1 MSAPQALNADPERAF
16 LDNIAL
22 IERILS
28 IIARRHSLS
37 RTEAEDFGAWVKAR
51 LIETDYAVL
60 RKFAG
65 RSTLSTYLTVVLTNS
80 FRDYRNSVWGRWRPS
95 AAAVRLGPT
104 GIRLEELLYRDDH
117 TLREAIAVL
126 HSAGCELSESELSRL
141 AVKIPPRQHPTEVGL
156 EKVDESAVGIG
167 VAPPTSSDTAA
178 VIEALRAVVQQLPPD
193 ERVITRMRFWDDL
206 SVADIARALGLEQ
219 KPLYRKLE
227 SIQDRLR
234 TWLEARGIDR
244 ERAVEIL
251 TGEAIW

>member
-1 MSAPQALNADPERAF
+1 MSAPQALIADPERAF
-16 LDNIAL
+16 LENFAL

-37 RTEAEDFGAWVKAR
+37 KADAQEFGAWAKAR
-51 LIETDYAVL
+51 LVQNDYAIF

-80 FRDYRNSVWGRWRPS
+80 LRDYRNSVWGRWRPS
-95 AAAVRLGPT
+95 AAAVRLGPI

-126 HSAGCELSESELSRL
+126 HSAGCELTDGDLARL

-156 EKVDESAVGIG
+156 EKVDEAAVGIE
-167 VAPPTSSDTAA
+167 ATTPTSSDTAA

-193 ERVITRMRFWDDL
+193 ERVITRMRFWDDV

-234 TWLEARGIDR
+234 KWLEARGIDR
-244 ERAVEIL
+244 ERAAEIL
-251 TGEAIW
+251 TGETIW